1 MREIQE
7 NIEWLIL
14 IWIKEYKIWVASL
27 KRIFRVLLP
36 SFSEVPTGHHLIDA
50 FKAQLKLRQH
60 SVAAEPST
68 KVKLKYVPSIPA
80 VLS

>member
-14 IWIKEYKIWVASL
+14 IWIREYKIWVASL

-36 SFSEVPTGHHLIDA
+36 SFSEVPTGHHLIDV
-50 FKAQLKLRQH
+50 FKVPLKLRQH
-60 SVAAEPST
+60 NSVQQLNQA
-68 KVKLKYVPSIPA
+68 LKSN
-80 VLS
+80 